1 MHRRNLFR
9 LGAAGAF
16 GAVLG
21 QRIAQ
26 AQTQTTDVLSSTVH
40 LVVPFTPGASN
51 DLFARALSEPLGRL
65 FGVPVVVDNKPGAGG
80 IVGSAEV
87 ARAKPD
93 GCTLL
98 LSSNSFVTR
107 AAVDT
112 KLPFDPKIS
121 FSPVAMVAQGAMVLV
136 VGNETPL
143 RNIKDLLAAAKAKP
157 LTYASAGVGS
167 IGQMSAELLNSM
179 AGVNMTHVPYK
190 GISPALTD
198 VMRGRVDMMI
208 TTPASVGGALQAG
221 QIRALGVTSLAASP
235 YFPGLPVIAADVPG
249 YTVDVWWGVFAPAGL
264 PAMLLDQLNKAIC
277 DTAAT
282 PKLRELLARE
292 SADPVTMNAREF
304 AAHVS
309 NEVDKWSNV
318 AKSRGIKLTE

>member
-1 MHRRNLFR
+1 MAWAQP
-9 LGAAGAF
+9 AAG
-16 GAVLG
+16 LP
-21 QRIAQ
+21 
-26 AQTQTTDVLSSTVH
+26 DTVH
-40 LVVPFTPGASN
+40 LIVPFTPGASN
-51 DLFARALSEPLGRL
+51 DLFARALAEPLSRL
-65 FGVPVVVDNKPGAGG
+65 FGVSVVVDNKPGAGG
-80 IVGSAEV
+80 IVGSGEV

-93 GCTLL
+93 GGALM

-107 AAVDT
+107 AAVDA
-112 KLPFDPKIS
+112 KLPFDPKNS
-121 FSPVAMVAQGAMVLV
+121 FTPVAMVAQGAMALV
-136 VGNETPL
+136 VGNEAPF
-143 RNIKDLLAAAKAKP
+143 RHMKDLLAAAKARP

-208 TTPASVGGALQAG
+208 TTPASVGGALRAG

-235 YFPGLPVIAADVPG
+235 YFPGLPPIASDVPG

-264 PAMLLDQLNKAIC
+264 PAALLDQLNKAIR

-282 PKLRELLARE
+282 PKLRELFARE
-292 SADPVTMNAREF
+292 SADPVPMNAREF
-304 AAHVS
+304 AAHVGR
-309 NEVDKWSNV
+309 EVDKWSSV